1 MLNQYLLGD
10 HSSETDPYY
19 PLLVDDLLKGLN
31 DWKNVQDIIRL
42 TFKALSDVVRVQGE
56 AIRDLE
62 RASQTKVSRTEL
74 TSALA
79 GKVNAADLGR
89 ELSDLLAAL
98 DSKPS
103 TEDLRSALEDKVSKS
118 ELQYQLSAKVSVDE
132 VKSLMD
138 HKTNLK
144 EFENESEVIRY
155 QLQQLQKDY
164 VARLQTLPT
173 QKDLQLLRQ
182 TLDSK
187 ASSTE
192 VLEAL
197 EAKANKQA
205 VANALQR
212 KANKSDVDAV
222 LSRKPDV
229 TDLQELAS
237 ALESKADIVTV
248 ERLMQAIDDKVDRAD
263 LDVILQSENEQRP
276 GQLELDSLASAI
288 VGLRKEVDSKLQESS
303 KEGQNRISSALDA
316 LDHDIK
322 VIHEILETKADVHD
336 FERLNQVLGRK
347 ADSEG
352 VANTFGTLKHEH
364 EIAVSAV
371 ELDFQNEVKR
381 IDEHFSELAA
391 KLEIDTHRLTY
402 ELEKV
407 SESLQVFEDSI
418 KAEMDESVKIV
429 HSITASAKNELG
441 EEIATLK
448 LHMEKSISLIDELSK
463 RKADRREATELKA
476 DLTKGLES
484 LSQMSDLQQGITGLR
499 KEVAKAI
506 AEVTQECRELVQR
519 QERDLVSLIQQKASL
534 VEVQGLVNDKADLNT
549 LNRALGNRVS
559 TEQLQEFASLLE
571 QLNTEIRKKA
581 NLNDFEAFGR
591 HARSSLEDLGKSVLL
606 KANIAD
612 VMSLL
617 DQKAPAD
624 STHKLLQQILEELD
638 SKAASTDIRQFIQ
651 DQKEINQTLCAEN
664 CVGRWIWKSGEV
676 RNGYSVPWEVQTVNT
691 FPDNFLWDLEKTSI
705 LCVAPGLY
713 EVAFGFYCRR
723 SPVVQ
728 LLVNGE
734 PIFTAGG
741 PKDQGS
747 RQLLRHSAGNVGGL
761 TGVDY
766 VALPARARVSFLFTG
781 DAGGEGFMSLRK
793 L

>member
-62 RASQTKVSRTEL
+62 RASQTKVSRGEL
-74 TSALA
+74 TSSLA
-79 GKVNAADLGR
+79 VKVNAADLGR
-89 ELSDLLAAL
+89 ELSDMLAAL

-103 TEDLRSALEDKVSKS
+103 TEELRAALEDKVTKS

-164 VARLQTLPT
+164 LARLQTLPT
-173 QKDLQLLRQ
+173 QKDLQSLRQ
-182 TLDSK
+182 ALDSK
-187 ASSTE
+187 ANNTEILE
-192 VLEAL
+192 VLES
-197 EAKANKQA
+197 KANKQA

-212 KANKSDVDAV
+212 KANKADVDAV

-229 TDLQELAS
+229 SDLQELAS

-263 LDVILQSENEQRP
+263 LDVILQRENEQRP
-276 GQLELDSLASAI
+276 GQLEMDSLASAI
-288 VGLRKEVDSKLQESS
+288 IGLRKEVDSKLQDSAKDTHNRLSS
-303 KEGQNRISSALDA
+303 SLEA

-322 VIHEILETKADVHD
+322 VIHEVLETKADLHD
-336 FERLNQVLGRK
+336 FERLNQVVGRK
-347 ADSEG
+347 ADSEN
-352 VANTFGTLKHEH
+352 VSNTFLSLKHEH

-407 SESLQVFEDSI
+407 SESLQTFEDSI
-418 KAEMDESVKIV
+418 KGELDESIKIV
-429 HSITASAKNELG
+429 HSITASAKNELS
-441 EEIATLK
+441 EEITTLK
-448 LHMEKSISLIDELSK
+448 LHMDKTITLIDELSK
-463 RKADRREATELKA
+463 RKADRRENTDLKA
-476 DLTKGLES
+476 DLTKQLES
-484 LSQMSDLQQGITGLR
+484 LSHMSELQQALSGLR
-499 KEVAKAI
+499 KEMTQAI
-506 AEVTQECRELVQR
+506 AEVTQDCRELVQR
-519 QERDLVSLIQQKASL
+519 QERDLVSMIQQKVSL
-534 VEVQGLVNDKADLNT
+534 VEVQGLMNDKADLNM

-559 TEQLQEFASLLE
+559 TDQFQELASLLE

-581 NLNDFEAFGR
+581 NLSDFEAFGKYT
-591 HARSSLEDLGKSVLL
+591 RSTLEDLGKAALL
-606 KANIAD
+606 KANMAD

-617 DQKAPAD
+617 DQKAPAE
-624 STHKLLQQILEELD
+624 STHKILQQILEEMD
-638 SKAASTDIRQFIQ
+638 KKAPSSEIRQFME

-734 PIFTAGG
+734 PIFTVGG
-741 PKDQGS
+741 PKDQSS

-761 TGVDY
+761 TGIDH
-766 VALPARARVSFLFTG
+766 VALPARARVSFLYTG
-781 DAGGEGFMSLRK
+781 DTGGEGFMSLRK